1 MRYELKSRSFSE
13 TLDATFKLYRDHFRS
28 LLGLGMLTLIS
39 QSISGEIIRFM
50 KHLGTGKHPSAQ
62 QLGSLLIEIIAVWM
76 VALWASCALASAT
89 TDAYL
94 GKPFTFGRSIAD
106 AFQRTGPLIWTQFL
120 LISAV
125 VVGLLLLVVP
135 GVYLSLA
142 WSVWIQVLVV
152 EGKSGTSGLRR
163 AKDVTRGSL
172 GRIGWLMLLFA
183 TIAIAFNFGAG
194 AILPTSLTSLPWL
207 GSALTYLPSAVIAPL
222 SPCMLTLIYF
232 DGRIRNEA
240 WDLEMKVA
248 QVLPAAAGA
257 DPTAAVP

>member
-1 MRYELKSRSFSE
+1 VRYELKSRSFSE

-28 LLGLGMLTLIS
+28 LLSLGLLTLIS
-39 QSISGEIIRFM
+39 QTISGEVLRSI
-50 KHLGTGKHPSAQ
+50 KHVESWKHPSAQ
-62 QLGSLLIEIIAVWM
+62 QLGLPLVEFLAAWL
-76 VALWASCALASAT
+76 VALWVSCALASAT

-94 GKPFTFGRSIAD
+94 GKPFTFGRSVLGAL
-106 AFQRTGPLIWTQFL
+106 ARTDQLISTQFL
-120 LISAV
+120 FVGAV
-125 VVGLLLLVVP
+125 AVGFLLLLIP

-163 AKDVTRGSL
+163 AREVTRGSL

-194 AILPTSLTSLPWL
+194 AILPVSLSSLPWL
-207 GSALTYLPSAVIAPL
+207 GSALTYLPSALFAPL

-248 QVLPAAAGA
+248 QVLPAAVGPDQA
-257 DPTAAVP
+257 AAVP